1 MDIFDYIENK
11 SKFLAE
17 KIGYGDDEEDIE
29 IYEYAIF
36 AILSQ
41 SFINGIGLILSLV
54 LNIFLTYIF
63 CISCYM
69 TLRIFAGGYHCKTF
83 KQCFYTS
90 NVLYLLLTFL
100 AIVPQNSLFLLI
112 MSAISGCAIIPY
124 CPKPSEYSLSRGTI
138 KDKKFRNKYIISLII
153 FIMIAS
159 LLIYLNLNTYA
170 NAICYAIL
178 GTGFVVSDIGEYIL
192 TSFWRLVENE

>member
-1 MDIFDYIENK
+1 MNVFDYIENK
-11 SKFLAE
+11 SKSLA
-17 KIGYGDDEEDIE
+17 KSIGVGEEQEDIE

-41 SFINGIGLILSLV
+41 ILTNGVGLILAAIF
-54 LNIFLTYIF
+54 NIFIPYLICTL
-63 CISCYM
+63 CYM

-83 KQCFYTS
+83 RQCFYTS
-90 NVLYLLLTFL
+90 NALYLFLTIL
-100 AIVPQNSLFLLI
+100 SIIPQNSMFLLI
-112 MSAISGCAIIPY
+112 LAFIGGTAITPY
-124 CPKPSEYSLSRGTI
+124 CPKPSEYSLSRGAI

-153 FIMIAS
+153 FIIIAS

-178 GTGFVVSDIGEYIL
+178 GTGFVVSDIGECIL